1 MTAWT
6 VACQAPLSKEFSGQ
20 EYWSGL
26 PCPSPD
32 LSDPGIK
39 PRSPAMWAD
48 SLTSEPPGNMF
59 YRVSNEE
66 NKLGGLREETEDWMK
81 SEYYYFFKTTENVLS
96 HCTTTN
102 CLEHKL
108 TNPKMLVPHGMQTNC
123 CFRQVIL

>member
-1 MTAWT
+1 
-6 VACQAPLSKEFSGQ
+6 
-20 EYWSGL
+20 
-26 PCPSPD
+26 
-32 LSDPGIK
+32 
-39 PRSPAMWAD
+39 
-48 SLTSEPPGNMF
+48 MF

-96 HCTTTN
+96 HHTITN

-108 TNPKMLVPHGMQTNC
+108 TNPKMLVPHSMQTNC